1 MRWFQDGLIRT
12 GRMQGKQSVSPVPG
26 RGNRVLEET
35 SVYPTFHSSKEAHEG
50 HRPDFKRRDG
60 TGI

>member
-26 RGNRVLEET
+26 RGNQVLEET
-35 SVYPTFHSSKEAHEG
+35 LVT
-50 HRPDFKRRDG
+50 RPFILKRV
-60 TGI
+60 T